1 MNKAAIK
8 KTIKRF
14 IVAALCGAIL
24 SGVVVVAAW
33 LAFPFP
39 VERLQRFAP
48 NPTVSDAQDRHML
61 SLVSSDQQ
69 WCTPIPLDKMSP
81 WLVKATIAV
90 EDRRFYDHPGVDALA
105 ICRAAI
111 QNITHRR
118 VVSGAS
124 TLTMQV
130 CRMIDDRP
138 RTLINKS
145 VEAFRAL
152 QLDRLK
158 SKDDI
163 LEIYLNTAPYGGNL
177 RGVEAASVMYFSRH
191 ACDLS
196 LPEAALLVG
205 LPKSPTRYNP
215 RKHLTQ
221 ALKRQKTVLGCM
233 AKAGMISTDQYQQA
247 RNTPVVINE
256 LPRNR
261 HATHAAWMALKQRPH
276 GGRTCIDLDIQRQ
289 LEYLCLE
296 HLNTL
301 PAATELAV
309 VVIDIHRSA
318 IVALLGS
325 GDPDD
330 PVDGQVNGALA
341 KRSPGSA
348 LKPFIYAAAFEA
360 GRLAPQSIVYDV
372 PVNLSGW
379 QPSNFDR
386 TFKGPLSAADALRQ
400 SLNSPALQVARG
412 VGISRCTGLIEAC
425 GILRASGAHRR
436 AGLALVVGGA
446 EVSLL
451 DLTNAYAC
459 LGRNGTYTK
468 ARLFVDETTPSRNVL
483 NADICSAINHILSSS
498 KRIPRGLE
506 ALDPQETGWFMWKTG
521 TSSGRRDAW
530 AVGHNAK
537 YAIGVW
543 VGRFRG
549 TGRIEYVGARAA
561 EPLLAQLFVLPE
573 IINDIAPLPPTPL
586 TVTKPLPIPSV
597 VDRKLQI
604 TCPAQGDTFL
614 AVKGATVIRPAVNTD
629 DNVTWFLNDRLLPS
643 NSQAQALNL
652 SPGRYKLHCINK
664 TGRASTVSFQVK

>member
-1 MNKAAIK
+1 MKKSAIK
-8 KTIKRF
+8 KTIKRVV
-14 IVAALCGAIL
+14 VAALCGAIL
-24 SGVVVVAAW
+24 SVVAVAAAW
-33 LAFPFP
+33 FAFPFP
-39 VERLQRFAP
+39 VDRLQRFAP
-48 NPTVSDAQDRHML
+48 SPTVSDAQDRHML

-69 WCTPIPLDKMSP
+69 WCNPIGLEKMSP
-81 WLVKATIAV
+81 WLTKATIAV

-105 ICRAAI
+105 ICRAAV
-111 QNITHRR
+111 QNIAHRR

-130 CRMIDDRP
+130 CRMTDDRP

-215 RKHLTQ
+215 RKHLAQ
-221 ALKRQKTVLGCM
+221 ALKRQKTVLSRM
-233 AKAGMISTDQYQQA
+233 AKAHMISADQYRHA
-247 RNTPVVINE
+247 RNAPVVIND

-261 HATHAAWMALKQRPH
+261 HAPHAAWMALKQRPR
-276 GGRTCIDLDIQRQ
+276 GGRTCIDLDIQQQ
-289 LEYLCLE
+289 LEYLSHE
-296 HLNTL
+296 HLKTL

-309 VVIDIHRSA
+309 VVIDIQRSA

-360 GRLAPQSIVYDV
+360 GRLAPESIVYDV

-400 SLNSPALQVARG
+400 SLNSPALQIARG
-412 VGISRCTGLIEAC
+412 VGISRCAGLIEAC
-425 GILRASGAHRR
+425 GITRASGALRR

-468 ARLFVDETTPSRNVL
+468 ARLFVDETTQSRNVL
-483 NADICSAINHILSSS
+483 NADVCSAINHILSSS
-498 KRIPRGLE
+498 QRTPQALE

-530 AVGHNAK
+530 AVGHNAR

-549 TGRIEYVGARAA
+549 TGRIQYVGALAA
-561 EPLLAQLFVLPE
+561 EPLLAQLFILPQL
-573 IINDIAPLPPTPL
+573 INDIAPPPPALL
-586 TVTKPLPIPSV
+586 TVTKPLPVPSV
-597 VDRKLQI
+597 IDRKLKI

-614 AVKGATVIRPAVNTD
+614 AIKGETVIRPTANTS
-629 DNVTWFLNDRLLPS
+629 DNLTWFLNGRLLTANQKP
-643 NSQAQALNL
+643 QTLNL
-652 SPGRYKLHCINK
+652 TPGQYKLHCINK
-664 TGRASTVSFQVK
+664 KGNAATVNFHVK